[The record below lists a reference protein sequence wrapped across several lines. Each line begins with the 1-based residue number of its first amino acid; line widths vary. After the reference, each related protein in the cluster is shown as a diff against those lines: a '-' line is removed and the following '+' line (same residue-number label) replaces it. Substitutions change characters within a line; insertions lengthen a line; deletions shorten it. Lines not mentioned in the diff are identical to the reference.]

1 MGKNRTNEEAADLA
15 AFVESTMLDEV
26 LGVVKSGKEAT
37 VYCCRA
43 GERLGGGLVA
53 AKVYRARIV
62 RQFANASTY
71 NAGRLRSRGMRDGM
85 RSREIRAMQNK
96 SRLGQELSF
105 GKWVA
110 DEWETLQ
117 LLHRNGV
124 SVPEPLTL
132 SERIILMEFIGDED
146 APAPLLA
153 DADVS
158 SARGGG
164 ALQDAARRDRAD
176 AGVRPD
182 TRRPVTLQRAVR
194 RWACCA
200 SSMSRRP
207 WTRGSTRTPCRCWIG
222 TSSASASGLRATAC
236 RLKRGGSRATYG
248 RDTSGAT
255 CERLR
260 VRGSDSDPLTIR
272 GASSPASLR
281 SIRYWNTPGQTP
293 STAWRTSANTALFV
307 VRPLWL
313 TPLTCRKHAPPSSRE
328 DDVGTVPSL
337 VL

>member
-1 MGKNRTNEEAADLA
+1 VGKNRINEELADLQ
-15 AFVESTMLDEV
+15 AFVDSTMLEEII
-26 LGVVKSGKEAT
+26 GVVKSGKEAT

-71 NAGRLRSRGMRDGM
+71 NAGRLRSRGMREGV

-132 SERIILMEFIGDED
+132 TERIILMEYIGDED

-153 DADVS
+153 DVEVEKGKAAELFQALLAEIELMLACDRIHADLSPFNVLYHDGR
-158 SARGGG
+158 ARIIDVPQ
-164 ALQDAARRDRAD
+164 AVDARFNPNATSLLDRDVERICQWAARQ
-176 AGVRPD
+176 GV
-182 TRRPVTLQRAVR
+182 
-194 RWACCA
+194 
-200 SSMSRRP
+200 
-207 WTRGSTRTPCRCWIG
+207 
-222 TSSASASGLRATAC
+222 TA
-236 RLKRGGSRATYG
+236 
-248 RDTSGAT
+248 
-255 CERLR
+255 E
-260 VRGSDSDPLTIR
+260 
-272 GASSPASLR
+272 
-281 SIRYWNTPGQTP
+281 
-293 STAWRTSANTALFV
+293 AWRI
-307 VRPLWL
+307 
-313 TPLTCRKHAPPSSRE
+313 SR
-328 DDVGTVPSL
+328 DMWARYIRAGL
-337 VL
+337 

>member
-1 MGKNRTNEEAADLA
+1 MGKNRTNEEAAELA

-43 GERLGGGLVA
+43 GERMGGGLVA

-71 NAGRLRSRGMRDGM
+71 NAGRLRSRGMRDGT

-132 SERIILMEFIGDED
+132 SERIILMEFIGDEE

-153 DADVS
+153 DVELEREAAAELFASLLDEIERMLACDRIHADLSPFNVLYQDGRARIIDVPQAVDARFNPNAVS
-158 SARGGG
+158 LLDRDVERIC
-164 ALQDAARRDRAD
+164 QWAARQGVPSEAWRISRDM
-176 AGVRPD
+176 
-182 TRRPVTLQRAVR
+182 
-194 RWACCA
+194 WA
-200 SSMSRRP
+200 R
-207 WTRGSTRTPCRCWIG
+207 
-222 TSSASASGLRATAC
+222 
-236 RLKRGGSRATYG
+236 Y
-248 RDTSGAT
+248 
-255 CERLR
+255 
-260 VRGSDSDPLTIR
+260 IR
-272 GASSPASLR
+272 GEL
-281 SIRYWNTPGQTP
+281 
-293 STAWRTSANTALFV
+293 
-307 VRPLWL
+307 
-313 TPLTCRKHAPPSSRE
+313 
-328 DDVGTVPSL
+328 
-337 VL
+337 